1 MPHIPLIEDL
11 TMGPVPA
18 GSNIS
23 VEFAG
28 ASQWYGASVSIVS
41 AEASRILNPWTSFFR
56 LTYLVLLIE

>member
-1 MPHIPLIEDL
+1 MLHIPLIEDL

-28 ASQWYGASVSIVS
+28 YGGLR
-41 AEASRILNPWTSFFR
+41 EQ
-56 LTYLVLLIE
+56 